1 MDAGINS
8 LTGDATG
15 KRINTLANA
24 VYLRLMTPLGSY
36 WADPQLGSRLYTL
49 RREKD
54 KSRVGRLAAQYAESA
69 LKPILSDGRAIS
81 ITVSVEQPHNGWLLL
96 GVDVVQADGQA
107 QTFTHNVRVI

>member
-1 MDAGINS
+1 MDAGINP

-24 VYLRLMTPLGSY
+24 VYLRLVTPLGSY
-36 WADPQLGSRLYTL
+36 WADPGLGSRLYTL

-54 KSRVGRLAAQYAESA
+54 RPRVGRLAVQYAEAA
-69 LKPILSDGRAIS
+69 LQPLLKDGRATS
-81 ITVSVEQPHNGWLLL
+81 IKIGAEQPHSGWLLL
-96 GVDVVQADGQA
+96 SVDVVQADGQT